1 MTQDV
6 NLRESECRTKSSQ
19 FFDEPLN
26 APQIDVSR
34 FVSPSGPELVVE
46 YNRSFICKLFEWVQV
61 VTGRT
66 WASMEQHNW
75 SASSGADDAVPDATP
90 WDIDMAFTRLQ
101 ARAPA

>member
-34 FVSPSGPELVVE
+34 SVSPSGPELVVE

-90 WDIDMAFTRLQ
+90 WDIDIAFARLQ
-101 ARAPA
+101 ARATA